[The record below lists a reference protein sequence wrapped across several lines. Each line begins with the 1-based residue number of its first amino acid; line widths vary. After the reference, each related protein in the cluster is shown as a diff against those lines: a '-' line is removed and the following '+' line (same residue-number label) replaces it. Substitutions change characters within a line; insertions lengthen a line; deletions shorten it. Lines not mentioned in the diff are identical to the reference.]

1 MAMAPT
7 TTCPFSVLCVARC
20 GPKLGR
26 RKKKKKLLG
35 VKDATIELA
44 GAGDGLRAKI
54 LRATAKYV
62 RQASTERRR

>member
-1 MAMAPT
+1 VQCQWSDYDHSPYT
-7 TTCPFSVLCVARC
+7 QVQI
-20 GPKLGR
+20 
-26 RKKKKKLLG
+26 LLG

-62 RQASTERRR
+62 RHASTERRR